1 MIFLFTPIVSYSDLA
16 KVQPGRPTCMIQVLF
31 VAVES
36 ASFLVGEAAR
46 WCCGM
51 LSATAVTAHGVIHSS
66 GQDSNEILGTCS
78 EIITSTARY
87 IFDVVKSEGPS
98 TRSESRMSKSR
109 VVQAR
114 LLRQFRA
121 KQWCWIMANFAQTEL
136 CGHTGCC

>member
-1 MIFLFTPIVSYSDLA
+1 MIFRFIPSDLA
-16 KVQPGRPTCMIQVLF
+16 KVQPSRPTGMIQVLF

-51 LSATAVTAHGVIHSS
+51 LSVTAVTAHGVIHSS
-66 GQDSNEILGTCS
+66 TGQDSNEILGTCS

-114 LLRQFRA
+114 LLR
-121 KQWCWIMANFAQTEL
+121 
-136 CGHTGCC
+136 